1 MTEEELVS
9 TAEEILP
16 DHAAANFSNGEW
28 KRLIALAR
36 IGLAAEKL
44 SQYAEHDSDCV
55 LSKWSAGR
63 PTDDGGYE
71 MKFAGVWYKAR
82 PVDESP
88 PCECGLAEI
97 LSALPKP
104 GGE

>member
-1 MTEEELVS
+1 MTEEELVT

-36 IGLAAEKL
+36 VGLA
-44 SQYAEHDSDCV
+44 V
-55 LSKWSAGR
+55 TPRPISASASGIDVIVFYDDGSADYIEADDNDYEFKPYEGPAYRGVAR
-63 PTDDGGYE
+63 PTH
-71 MKFAGVWYKAR
+71 FI
-82 PVDESP
+82 P
-88 PCECGLAEI
+88 

-104 GGE
+104 GGDA